1 MRQPAPGLV
10 PQSGELGAC
19 SPPLARLPHSP
30 VPSRPWRRGQPC
42 SSRPCPGREPGPA
55 PLAWLLGLVLLA
67 HSSGTPWTS
76 VPHPLWSPRLT
87 CQLTPEASPALVR
100 SFHDCL
106 QTPPASVF
114 RPPSCPSPACSPAAS
129 PACPVPSTLLVPVP
143 CLSSGG
149 TNVTCFDASH
159 PG

>member
-114 RPPSCPSPACSPAAS
+114 RPPSCPSFIA
-129 PACPVPSTLLVPVP
+129 VWEIVLLTPTTQRP
-143 CLSSGG
+143 L
-149 TNVTCFDASH
+149 CFH
-159 PG
+159 PGESNLPHLTRSWPMLFQ